1 MSFIATFKQIILM
14 KKDLYNPFEK
24 FSFDNK
30 TCFLTGEALNGISTY
45 PVFPEWIISEFGL
58 KGQPFKMLDESYK
71 TYEQITVP
79 CSPTAKELLDELDSE
94 ISTAFQKGFEGV
106 KSLNETR
113 LFQWISKWVYGIIF
127 NEIQAGVRQQ
137 VLANEPINFSQALVQ
152 KFSNL
157 HKMMQSILHP
167 TEFETVSP
175 FSIFIFPVNNSADFF
190 NYRDEINTLVFSI
203 RMKDFGIIVCLQDNG
218 ANAKYHEE
226 VLTLVQEQT
235 LHPVQFEEICAR
247 FFYSAYLF
255 NRLPDYTI
263 MQTPEKIFIEPMP
276 LVGVNSR
283 PVFDHWQAKTY
294 GQVLENFWKPWGF
307 TLFEIIKDPE
317 NPMSFI
323 TDKNEEFIPST
334 EIELPA

>member
-1 MSFIATFKQIILM
+1 M
-14 KKDLYNPFEK
+14 KKDLYNPFNK

-30 TCFLTGEALNGISTY
+30 TCFLSGEALSDLTTY
-45 PVFPEWIISEFGL
+45 PVFPEWIVDEFGL

-71 TYEQITVP
+71 TYEQITIP
-79 CSPTAKELLDELDSE
+79 CSPAIKELLDQLDSE
-94 ISTAFQKGFEGV
+94 IFSAFQGGYEKV
-106 KSLNETR
+106 KSLDKTR

-127 NEIQAGVRQQ
+127 NEIKGGIRQQ
-137 VLANEPINFSQALVQ
+137 TLANEPINFSQALIQ

-175 FSIFIFPVNNSADFF
+175 FSIFIFPVNNISEFF
-190 NYRDEINTLVFSI
+190 NYRDEINTLVFSL
-203 RMKDFGIIVCLQDNG
+203 RMKNFGIIVSLQDNG
-218 ANAKYHEE
+218 ASGKYHEE
-226 VLTLVQEQT
+226 VLKLVDGKP
-235 LHPVQFEEICAR
+235 LHPIQFEEICAR

-263 MQTPEKIFIEPMP
+263 MQTPEKVFIEPMP

-294 GQVLENFWKPWGF
+294 GQVLENFWKPWGY

-323 TDKNEEFIPST
+323 QNKKEEFIEAST
-334 EIELPA
+334 IELPLA

>member
-1 MSFIATFKQIILM
+1 M
-14 KKDLYNPFEK
+14 KKNLYNPFDN
-24 FSFDNK
+24 FRFDNK
-30 TCFLTGEALNGISTY
+30 TCFLTGEDLKELSTY
-45 PVFPEWIISEFGL
+45 PVFSEWLVNDYGL

-79 CSPTAKELLDELDSE
+79 CSTGVKELLDQLDAE
-94 ISTAFQKGFEGV
+94 ISSAFQKGYEGV
-106 KSLNETR
+106 KSLDETR

-127 NEIQAGVRQQ
+127 NEIKGGIKQQA
-137 VLANEPINFSQALVQ
+137 LANEPVNFSQALVQ

-175 FSIFIFPVNNSADFF
+175 FSIFIFPVNNPTDFF
-190 NYRDEINTLVFSI
+190 NYRDEINTLVFSL
-203 RMKDFGIIVCLQDNG
+203 RMKDFGIIVSLQDNG

-226 VLTLVQEQT
+226 VLKLVDNKP
-235 LHPVQFEEICAR
+235 LHPIQFEEICAR

-276 LVGVNSR
+276 LIGVNSR

-294 GQVLENFWKPWGF
+294 GQVLENFWKPWGY

-317 NPMSFI
+317 NTMSFI
-323 TDKNEEFIPST
+323 QNEKEEFVEASA
-334 EIELPA
+334 IELPLA